1 MGRIEKLKRQ
11 AINEANRRVLNEQE
25 RIKAEVCLGGD
36 CQNGKGTKLYGRDKR
51 SMYEGEFKD
60 GKMDGQGTY
69 TWKSGNKFVG
79 EFKNNT
85 MIKGIYTTRGGKYE
99 GEFNKNIFN
108 GQGTFTWKDGKKYE
122 GEWKDGKPYNGNL
135 ITKSGEKIIY
145 VNGRNNASVTDIL
158 SDIGKVDTFL

>member
-11 AINEANRRVLNEQE
+11 AINEANIRVLNEQE
-25 RIKAEVCLGGD
+25 RSKDECIGGD
-36 CQNGKGTKLYGRDKR
+36 CQNGQGTKLYNYGRD
-51 SMYEGEFKD
+51 MYVGEFKD
-60 GKMDGQGTY
+60 GKYHGQGTF
-69 TWKSGNKFVG
+69 TWNSGNKFVG

-85 MIKGIYTTRGGKYE
+85 MIKGIYTTSGGKYE

-108 GQGTFTWKDGKKYE
+108 GQGTWTSADGDKYV

-145 VNGRNNASVTDIL
+145 VNGRNNGSVTDIL